1 MAAAAAGA
9 GFVLG
14 YDPNYLNPNHFRL
27 PSFTLIDLPNGRG
40 VGVQLLPFTNNE
52 IVPFRRNDPQWIA
65 RYTPV
70 LERMNRLMQRQRDP
84 MFRTTYHAKLE
95 ELEAHLEVLNEQF
108 GNIRAV
114 DAPSVGAVDRLTQ
127 EAYYEYGRTLNLR
140 DPYLS
145 DLLLF
150 RLINDHRVTL
160 ADYDDSI
167 VRAAA
172 NRRLDREKDAPRRS
186 SVGEAVEMRPE
197 DIELPYGENYDQQM
211 RDRAMTLVERAQ
223 RDQAAAGYD
232 TGYPAPT
239 LPQPR
244 PAGGGGAGGAGGG
257 AGGGAEEVMTGSGV
271 HHSRGDEWHR
281 GQNRRYI

>member
-14 YDPNYLNPNHFRL
+14 YDPNFLTADDFRL
-27 PSFTLIDLPNGRG
+27 PSFTLVDRPNGQG
-40 VGVQLLPFTNNE
+40 VGVQLLPFDNGQ

-70 LERMNRLMQRQRDP
+70 LGRMNRLMRRDAMP
-84 MFRTTYHAKLE
+84 QTAYHAKLA
-95 ELEAHLEVLNEQF
+95 ELEAHLEVINEQF
-108 GNIRAV
+108 GNIRAR
-114 DAPSVGAVDRLTQ
+114 DAWGVGAVERLAD
-127 EAYYEYGRTLNLR
+127 EAYYAYGRALNLR

-150 RLINDHRVTL
+150 RLINNRRVNL
-160 ADYDDSI
+160 ADYDDTI

-172 NRRLDREKDAPRRS
+172 NRGLDRQKGAFRRS

-197 DIELPYGENYDQQM
+197 DVELPHGENYDQQM
-211 RDRAMTLVERAQ
+211 RERAMTLVERAQ

-257 AGGGAEEVMTGSGV
+257 AGGGADEVGMSGSGIPR
-271 HHSRGDEWHR
+271 SRGDEWHR
-281 GQNRRYI
+281 GQNRRYA